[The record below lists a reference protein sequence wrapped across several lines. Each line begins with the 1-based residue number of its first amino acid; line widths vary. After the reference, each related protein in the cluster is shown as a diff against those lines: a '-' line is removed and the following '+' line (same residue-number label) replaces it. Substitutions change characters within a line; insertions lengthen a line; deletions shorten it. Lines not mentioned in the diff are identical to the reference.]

1 VSNRTAT
8 LYLRVT
14 TKDGKAPFCKPVYL
28 SKGRL
33 KPHYA
38 IVNRRPEH
46 HPEGVYY
53 VRFGRKGR
61 KQKFVSV
68 GNDPYVAL
76 DKLAEK
82 ERWLRDRERG
92 VPYADSDSPTPESS
106 RLRVDAAVEQYFKN
120 LQSQGKDS
128 KTIRAYKL
136 AMNEF
141 RQSCTKKFLDEMRKQ
156 DLIDFMGWL
165 RTRPPKLRKDGT
177 PRKPRRSGDPNRTY
191 FNKVNDIVIFLSAH
205 GINRL
210 LKKSEYPKFAE
221 KPVVYYDAEQVKIM
235 YAAAKDD
242 EERFMVDYFLKTGV
256 RDGEAAHAEY
266 GDVKG
271 GFLNIVDKPHLDW
284 HPKHWHI
291 RRIPIPLDLV
301 AAIANRQRQ
310 NPGCKLI
317 FPNKGGKPDQH
328 LLRIVQRVAK
338 RAGGT
343 FHADLHTFR
352 RTYATLFSGT
362 TKIQTIQYLLGHKD
376 IKTTMRYLGI
386 PDLNSPETRA
396 AVERTFSDFKSVQIA
411 TAPVTT
417 TAVM

>member
-1 VSNRTAT
+1 MSHRTAT
-8 LYLRVT
+8 LYIRIT
-14 TKDGKAPFCKPVYL
+14 TEDGKRPYCRPVYL

-33 KPHYA
+33 KPLYA
-38 IVNRRPEH
+38 VVNRKPEH
-46 HPEGVYY
+46 HPEGVYHL
-53 VRFGRKGR
+53 RFGTEDG
-61 KQKFVSV
+61 KQTFAPV

-82 ERWLRDRERG
+82 QRWLRDRERG
-92 VPYADSDSPTPESS
+92 VSYPAPDSPKPECS
-106 RLRVDAAVEQYFKN
+106 RLRVDAAVEQYFRN
-120 LQSQGKDS
+120 LQSQGKDR

-136 AMNEF
+136 AIEEF
-141 RQSCTKKFLDEMRKQ
+141 RESCTKKFVDEITKQ

-205 GINRL
+205 GFNRL
-210 LKKSEYPKFAE
+210 LKKCEYPKFAE
-221 KPVVYYDAEQVKIM
+221 KPVVYYDAEQVKTL
-235 YAAAKDD
+235 YSAAKDD
-242 EERFMVDYFLKTGV
+242 EESFMVDYFLKTGV

-266 GDVKG
+266 SDVKG

-291 RRIPIPLDLV
+291 RRIPIPLNLI

-310 NPGCKLI
+310 QPGCKLI
-317 FPNKGGKPDQH
+317 FPNKAGKPDQH
-328 LLRIVQRVAK
+328 LLRFVQRVAK
-338 RAGGT
+338 RAGVT

-362 TKIQTIQYLLGHKD
+362 AKIQTIQYLLGHKD

-386 PDLNSPETRA
+386 PDLNSPETRT
-396 AVERTFSDFKSVQIA
+396 AVETTFREFRAAQIA

-417 TAVM
+417 TEVM

>member
-1 VSNRTAT
+1 MSNRTAT

-14 TKDGKAPFCKPVYL
+14 TKDGKTPFCKPVYL

-38 IVNRRPEH
+38 MVNRQPEH

-53 VRFGRKGR
+53 VRFGGKGR
-61 KQKFVSV
+61 KQKFVSA

-92 VPYADSDSPTPESS
+92 VPYAASDSPKPESS

-120 LQSQGKDS
+120 LQSQGKDP
-128 KTIRAYKL
+128 KTIRAYRL

-141 RQSCTKKFLDEMRKQ
+141 RQSCTKKFIDEIRKQ

-165 RTRPPKLRKDGT
+165 RTRPTKLRNDGE
-177 PRKPRRSGDPNRTY
+177 PRKARRSGDPNRTY

-210 LKKSEYPKFAE
+210 LRKSEYPKFAE
-221 KPVVYYDAEQVKIM
+221 KPVVYYDSEQVKAL
-235 YAAAKDD
+235 YAAAKDG
-242 EERFMVDYFLKTGV
+242 EERFTLDYFLKSGV

-266 GDVKG
+266 SDVKG
-271 GFLNIVDKPHLDW
+271 GFLNIVDKPHLGW

-291 RRIPIPLDLV
+291 RRIPIPRDLI
-301 AAIANRQRQ
+301 AAIAERQRQ

-328 LLRIVQRVAK
+328 LLRHVQRTAK

-352 RTYATLFSGT
+352 RTFATLFSGT

-386 PDLNSPETRA
+386 PDLNSPETRR
-396 AVERTFSDFKSVQIA
+396 AVEETFREFTATQIDTTPAA
-411 TAPVTT
+411 TAS
-417 TAVM
+417 VM

>member
-1 VSNRTAT
+1 MSNRTAT

-14 TKDGKAPFCKPVYL
+14 TKNGKTRFCKPVYL

-33 KPHYA
+33 KPHA
-38 IVNRRPEH
+38 ALVNREPQH

-53 VRFGRKGR
+53 IRFGRVGR
-61 KQKFVSV
+61 KQRFESV

-92 VPYADSDSPTPESS
+92 IPYAASDSPKPESS
-106 RLRVDAAVEQYFKN
+106 RLRVDGAVEQYFKN
-120 LQSQGKDS
+120 LQSQGKDP
-128 KTIRAYKL
+128 KTIRAYRL

-141 RQSCTKKFLDEMRKQ
+141 RQSCTKKFVDEIRKQ

-165 RTRPPKLRKDGT
+165 RTRLPKLRKDGQ

-221 KPVVYYDAEQVKIM
+221 KPVVYYDSEQVKAL
-235 YAAAKDD
+235 YAAAKDS
-242 EERFMVDYFLKTGV
+242 EERFTLDYFLKSGV

-266 GDVKG
+266 SDVKG
-271 GFLNIVDKPHLDW
+271 GFLNIVDKPHLNW

-291 RRIPIPLDLV
+291 RRIPIPLDLI
-301 AAIANRQRQ
+301 AAIAERQRQ

-328 LLRIVQRVAK
+328 LLRIVQRIAK

-386 PDLNSPETRA
+386 PDLNSPETRR
-396 AVERTFSDFKSVQIA
+396 AVEETFREFTATQIDTTPVA
-411 TAPVTT
+411 TAS
-417 TAVM
+417 VM